1 MPKYRDPDPVTTSE
15 LGGAIFRSLTPAEQQ
30 SWRNI
35 LPMLKVREFDRKGER
50 IIEITH
56 RPTGLQVE
64 HVRGAD
70 WGESYEEA
78 IEELIAFLEEEKR
91 ST

>member
-1 MPKYRDPDPVTTSE
+1 MKYRDPPPVTSSAF
-15 LGGAIFRSLTPAEQQ
+15 GDAIFRSLNPEEQRT
-30 SWRNI
+30 WRLI
-35 LPMLKVREFDRKGER
+35 LPLLKVREFDRAGER

-70 WGESYEEA
+70 WIESYREA
-78 IEELIAFLEEEKR
+78 MDELIAFLEEEG
-91 ST
+91 SS